1 MLNVDFKRS
10 QPLLSKVCTF
20 DYDALHVV
28 SEEEL
33 LIEVPI
39 VRDPYLCCSRNRC
52 HLVTT
57 LLVIY
62 VLLLFT
68 TYRGSCYHS
77 LYLADVVVI

>member
-1 MLNVDFKRS
+1 MLNVVFKRS

-20 DYDALHVV
+20 NYDALHVV

-39 VRDPYLCCSRNRC
+39 VRDPYLCCSRYRC

-62 VLLLFT
+62 ALLLFT
-68 TYRGSCYHS
+68 MYRGSCYHS